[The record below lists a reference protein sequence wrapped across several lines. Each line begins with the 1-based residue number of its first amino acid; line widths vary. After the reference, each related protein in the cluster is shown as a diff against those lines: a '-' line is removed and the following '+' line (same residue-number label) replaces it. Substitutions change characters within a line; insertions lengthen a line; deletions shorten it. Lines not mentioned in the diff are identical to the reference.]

1 MEPKELIQK
10 YRARLVREGW
20 IQSILCGL
28 IVGFV
33 LNIICS
39 VAFMIFG
46 VKYFWISILLFV
58 VAAAAATPLFYFKK
72 FNPTKKQVAARV
84 DALGLEERI
93 LTMTQLEGDDSYI
106 AQRQREDAKEALKSL
121 NGALVKIAVSIPLIV
136 AMAVT
141 CLLGIGATTASAL
154 MYHNG
159 GVLGAIEENNAN
171 KASENETFFEV
182 RYDVVL
188 IDMSTYNV
196 EFDEGGMIDGD
207 FFQVVANGASADP
220 VMAIA
225 EDDYVFAGWN
235 DGYEEPYR
243 QDMDI
248 RENMVF
254 VAMFVEMQDGDG
266 DGEGEGE
273 GPGEGDDIA
282 PGEMGE
288 GESNSDSS
296 SNNGNN
302 NSGDGDGEGASG
314 STVPGN
320 QVIDG
325 NTYYGNEYGNSYSDA
340 KDAMNSDSNLSDGDK
355 GIIGDYF
362 NNIAN

>member
-1 MEPKELIQK
+1 MEPKELLQK

-39 VAFMIFG
+39 VAFMVFG

-72 FNPTKKQVAARV
+72 FNPTKKQVAVRV

-141 CLLGIGATTASAL
+141 CLLGIGTTTASAL

-225 EDDYVFAGWN
+225 EDGYVFAGWN

-266 DGEGEGE
+266 
-273 GPGEGDDIA
+273 
-282 PGEMGE
+282 
-288 GESNSDSS
+288 
-296 SNNGNN
+296 
-302 NSGDGDGEGASG
+302 EGASG
-314 STVPGN
+314 ATVPGN

>member
-1 MEPKELIQK
+1 MEPKELLQK

-46 VKYFWISILLFV
+46 IKYFWISILLFV
-58 VAAAAATPLFYFKK
+58 VAAAAAAPLFYFKK

-225 EDDYVFAGWN
+225 EDGYVFAGWN

-254 VAMFVEMQDGDG
+254 VAMFVEMQD
-266 DGEGEGE
+266 
-273 GPGEGDDIA
+273 
-282 PGEMGE
+282 
-288 GESNSDSS
+288 
-296 SNNGNN
+296 
-302 NSGDGDGEGASG
+302 GDGDGEGASG

>member
-1 MEPKELIQK
+1 MEPQEMLQK
-10 YRARLVREGW
+10 YRTRLVREGW
-20 IQSILCGL
+20 IQSLLCGL
-28 IVGFV
+28 IIGFT

-39 VAFMIFG
+39 AVFMIFG
-46 VKYFWISILLFV
+46 VKHFWISILLFV
-58 VAAAAATPLFYFKK
+58 AATAATTPLFYYKK

-84 DALGLEERI
+84 DGLGLEERI

-106 AQRQREDAKEALKSL
+106 AQRQREDAMAALKTVNDSL
-121 NGALVKIAVSIPLIV
+121 IKVAVSIPLIV

-154 MYHNG
+154 MYENG
-159 GVLGAIEENNAN
+159 GVIGVVEENNAN
-171 KASENETFFEV
+171 KAKENETYFEV
-182 RYDVVL
+182 RYGVAFFNFNTFSL
-188 IDMSTYNV
+188 

-207 FFQVVANGASADP
+207 FFQVVANGASADA

-225 EDDYVFAGWN
+225 EDGYVFAGWD

-243 QDMDI
+243 QDIDI
-248 RENMVF
+248 REDKYVT
-254 VAMFVEMQDGDG
+254 ALFVEMQDGDG
-266 DGEGEGE
+266 DGEGD
-273 GPGEGDDIA
+273 GPGEGDDVVPIEK
-282 PGEMGE
+282 PGDPSET
-288 GESNSDSS
+288 
-296 SNNGNN
+296 N
-302 NSGDGDGEGASG
+302 NSSDGGDGNGDSDGEGASG
-314 STVPGN
+314 ATVPGN

-325 NTYYGNEYGNSYSDA
+325 STYYGNEYGNSYSDA

>member
-1 MEPKELIQK
+1 MEPQEMLQK

-39 VAFMIFG
+39 AAFMIFG

-84 DALGLEERI
+84 DGLGLEERI

-106 AQRQREDAKEALKSL
+106 AQRQREDAMAALKTVNDSL
-121 NGALVKIAVSIPLIV
+121 IKVAISIPLIV

-154 MYHNG
+154 MYENG
-159 GVLGAIEENNAN
+159 GVIGVVEENNAN
-171 KASENETFFEV
+171 KANENETYFEV
-182 RYDVVL
+182 RYGVAFYDF
-188 IDMSTYNV
+188 STYRLV
-196 EFDEGGMIDGD
+196 SDEGGMIDGD

-225 EDDYVFAGWN
+225 EDGYVFAGWD

-273 GPGEGDDIA
+273 GSGEGDDIA

-288 GESNSDSS
+288 GESNSN

-314 STVPGN
+314 ATVPGN